1 MRGLGPVLSLSFLSA
16 RMAPALAVV
25 FLVACTNG
33 SPPKP
38 KLGLANP
45 ASGHCGE
52 VGGELR
58 IESLGD
64 RGQIGVCYFED
75 GRQCEEW
82 ALFRGE
88 CPVGGRRVTGFV
100 TERARYCAI
109 RGGRY
114 EMTRAETATEPE
126 RGRCS
131 LPDGSVCAAA
141 GAGSGN
147 CP

>member
-1 MRGLGPVLSLSFLSA
+1 MLRVYSVWLQGIPV
-16 RMAPALAVV
+16 LAVV
-25 FLVACTNG
+25 LLAACG
-33 SPPKP
+33 SNAPAKP
-38 KLGLANP
+38 KLGMANP
-45 ASGHCGE
+45 ASVHCGK

-64 RGQIGVCYFED
+64 RGEIGVCYFED